1 MVHVVIH
8 PHQRSDKTE
17 ELLYLDFQGSFE
29 SADNIDVS
37 NIEIGDFTLK
47 EDSAILIIGHHKL
60 VGKKVKLPKPYA
72 VIHKR
77 KVEDDIMIDDRND
90 GVCYDV
96 VTILREKYVFSGR
109 PGLIVQ
115 ESLRGL
121 TRIGK

>member
-8 PHQRSDKTE
+8 SQQNSNVSED
-17 ELLYLDFQGSFE
+17 LVYLDFQGSFN
-29 SADNIDVS
+29 SSDNIDVS
-37 NIEIGDFTLK
+37 NLEIGDLTLS
-47 EDSAILIIGHHKL
+47 ENSAMLIIGHHKL
-60 VGKKVKLPKPYA
+60 VGKKVKLPKPFA

-77 KVEDDIMIDDRND
+77 KDMMDEGNGGI
-90 GVCYDV
+90 CYDV
-96 VTILREKYVFSGR
+96 VTILKEKYVFPTR

>member
-8 PHQRSDKTE
+8 SYKDSVQTQD
-17 ELLYLDFQGSFE
+17 LIYLDFQGSFE
-29 SADNIDVS
+29 SVDNIQLS
-37 NIEIGDFTLK
+37 NVDIGDLTLST
-47 EDSAILIIGHHKL
+47 DSAQLIIGHHKL
-60 VGKKVKLPKPYA
+60 TGKKVKLPKPLA

-77 KVEDDIMIDDRND
+77 KDMMDE
-90 GVCYDV
+90 GGCGEYDV
-96 VTILREKYVFSGR
+96 VTILKDKYVFSGR

>member
-8 PHQRSDKTE
+8 SQKNSNEHQD
-17 ELLYLDFQGSFE
+17 LVYLDFQGSFD
-29 SADNIDVS
+29 SPDNIDVS
-37 NIEIGDFTLK
+37 NIEIGDLTLDNDK
-47 EDSAILIIGHHKL
+47 AIVIIGHHKL
-60 VGKKVKLPKPYA
+60 MGKKVKLPKPFA

-77 KVEDDIMIDDRND
+77 KDVMDEGNG

-96 VTILREKYVFSGR
+96 VTILKEKYVFSTR

-121 TRIGK
+121 TKIGK

>member
-8 PHQRSDKTE
+8 SYKDSVQTQD
-17 ELLYLDFQGSFE
+17 LIYLDFQGSFE
-29 SADNIDVS
+29 SVDNIQLS
-37 NIEIGDFTLK
+37 NVDIGDLTLST
-47 EDSAILIIGHHKL
+47 DSAQLIIGHHKL
-60 VGKKVKLPKPYA
+60 TGKKVKLQRPLA

-77 KVEDDIMIDDRND
+77 RDMMDEGGDE
-90 GVCYDV
+90 YDV
-96 VTILREKYVFSGR
+96 VTILKEKYVFSDR

>member
-1 MVHVVIH
+1 MVHVAIH
-8 PHQRSDKTE
+8 SYRHSNNKE
-17 ELLYLDFQGSFE
+17 ELVYLDFQGSFDVGDEPQLDNLELGDLTLEDE
-29 SADNIDVS
+29 SA
-37 NIEIGDFTLK
+37 T
-47 EDSAILIIGHHKL
+47 LIIGHHRL
-60 VGKKVKLPKPYA
+60 IGKKVKLPQPFA

-77 KVEDDIMIDDRND
+77 KTDLDMQEEQD

-96 VTILREKYVFSGR
+96 VTILKEKIVFSNR

>member
-8 PHQRSDKTE
+8 SYQNSDRKD
-17 ELLYLDFQGSFE
+17 LVYLDFQGNFDSGDHVKL
-29 SADNIDVS
+29 DNL
-37 NIEIGDFTLK
+37 EIGDLTLK
-47 EDSAILIIGHHKL
+47 DDSAILIIGHHRL
-60 VGKKVKLPKPYA
+60 VGKKVKLPKPFA

-77 KVEDDIMIDDRND
+77 KTDLDVMEEED

-96 VTILREKYVFSGR
+96 VTILKEKYVFPNR

-121 TRIGK
+121 TKIGK